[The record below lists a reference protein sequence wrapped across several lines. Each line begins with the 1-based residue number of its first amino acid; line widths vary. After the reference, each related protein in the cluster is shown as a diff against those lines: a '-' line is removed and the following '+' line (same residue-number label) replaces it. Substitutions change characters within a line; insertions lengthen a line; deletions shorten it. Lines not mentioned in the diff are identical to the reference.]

1 MQFKVPQFIDIEDKI
16 LGPLTWRQFAY
27 CLGAA
32 GITYISLRFVPGGR
46 IVGLIVVAPFAGL
59 FLALAFVKVN
69 NRPFIDVLENG
80 FKYITNTN
88 IYTWQKDA
96 TRNSEQVSQTQK
108 NTEQNTQSKNAN
120 LGGVLPQYERK
131 NLRDL
136 ATNLDMKTT
145 SSENI

>member
-16 LGPLTWRQFAY
+16 MGPLTWKQFAY

-32 GITYISLRFVPGGR
+32 GVTYISLRFIPGGR
-46 IVGLIVVAPFAGL
+46 IVGLIVASPFAGL

-69 NRPFIDVLENG
+69 NQPFIEVLEHSFN
-80 FKYITNTN
+80 YITNTN
-88 IYTWQKDA
+88 IYTWQKDDS
-96 TRNSEQVSQTQK
+96 RNSEQVSQTQK
-108 NTEQNTQSKNAN
+108 LTEQQIQNKTAN

-136 ATNLDMKTT
+136 ATNLDTK
-145 SSENI
+145 IDQV